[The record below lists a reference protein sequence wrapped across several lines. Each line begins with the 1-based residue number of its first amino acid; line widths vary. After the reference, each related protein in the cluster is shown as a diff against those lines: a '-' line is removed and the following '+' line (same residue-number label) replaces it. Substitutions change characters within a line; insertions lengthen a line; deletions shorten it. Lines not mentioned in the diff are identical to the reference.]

1 MVKIYD
7 KLFIG
12 AILLVFAIGIVM
24 SISKGDEQD
33 VPTERVVTPIIKTKI
48 GKDSV
53 YVVFG
58 RVVKE
63 LYDSSLKTNRII
75 IERK

>member
-24 SISKGDEQD
+24 SISKDDEQD

-48 GKDSV
+48 GNDSV

>member
-24 SISKGDEQD
+24 SISKGDEQE

>member
-24 SISKGDEQD
+24 SISKDDEQE

-58 RVVKE
+58 KVVKE

>member
-12 AILLVFAIGIVM
+12 AILLVFTIGIVM
-24 SISKGDEQD
+24 SISKEDEQD

-48 GKDSV
+48 GNDSV

>member
-24 SISKGDEQD
+24 SISKEDEQD
-33 VPTERVVTPIIKTKI
+33 APVERVVTPIIKTKI

>member
-24 SISKGDEQD
+24 SISKDDEQD
-33 VPTERVVTPIIKTKI
+33 VPTGRVVTPIIKTKI

>member
-24 SISKGDEQD
+24 SISKDDEQD

-58 RVVKE
+58 KVVKE

>member
-7 KLFIG
+7 MLFIG

-24 SISKGDEQD
+24 SISKDDEQE

>member
-24 SISKGDEQD
+24 SISKEDEQD

>member
-12 AILLVFAIGIVM
+12 AILLVFALGIVM
-24 SISKGDEQD
+24 SISKEDEQD

>member
-24 SISKGDEQD
+24 SINKDDEQD

>member
-24 SISKGDEQD
+24 SIGKEDEQD

>member
-24 SISKGDEQD
+24 SISKEDEQD
-33 VPTERVVTPIIKTKI
+33 TPTERVVTPIIKTKI

>member
-24 SISKGDEQD
+24 SISKDDEQD
-33 VPTERVVTPIIKTKI
+33 APTERVVTPIIKTKI

>member
-24 SISKGDEQD
+24 SISKDDEQD

>member
-24 SISKGDEQD
+24 SISKEDEQD
-33 VPTERVVTPIIKTKI
+33 IPTERVVTPIIKTKI

>member
-24 SISKGDEQD
+24 SISKEDEQE

>member
-24 SISKGDEQD
+24 SISKEDEQD
-33 VPTERVVTPIIKTKI
+33 APTERVVTPIIKTKI

>member
-24 SISKGDEQD
+24 SISKDDEQE

>member
-24 SISKGDEQD
+24 SISKDDEQE
-33 VPTERVVTPIIKTKI
+33 VPTERVFTPIIKTKI

>member
-12 AILLVFAIGIVM
+12 AILLVFTIGIVM
-24 SISKGDEQD
+24 SISKEDEQD
-33 VPTERVVTPIIKTKI
+33 TPTERVVTPIIKTKI

>member
-24 SISKGDEQD
+24 SISKEDEQD
-33 VPTERVVTPIIKTKI
+33 VPVEKVVTPIIKTKI

>member
-12 AILLVFAIGIVM
+12 AILLVFTIGIVM
-24 SISKGDEQD
+24 SISKEDEQD